1 MPVENSAPV
10 AATESTPAAVVPAAP
25 AKRSIGEALAANLAA
40 TQATPTPA
48 AAEPVVPAAEAEV
61 PAVETPAV
69 VTKSLAERA
78 REAGFADVADDNE
91 AAERLLAALQERDQQ
106 ARDAAE
112 RAARYEQLAMWRA
125 QQAAQPQPTAQP
137 ATQQE
142 KDQYGALQLDEDRVR
157 EFFDPVAKTWREDAP
172 ADVKQSYAQ
181 YEAARKQRLAA
192 IVDNPREFLAPLLE
206 EFLSQGLQKHTAALE
221 SKTEEEAAKQ
231 RFLREADWAFQVD
244 PVSKQR
250 RRDARGEFIPSADG
264 IKFGEYMEAA
274 AEMGIASLS
283 GQLKYATEQ
292 RELAIFRAQQGQQ
305 VTAQQVQKTNEQLKQ
320 EHLRRAIPG
329 QSAGGTFTQPGE
341 VPRTQNQHLSAGER
355 LRQNMVRDGLLA

>member
-10 AATESTPAAVVPAAP
+10 AAAEATPAPVVPATT

-40 TQATPTPA
+40 TQATPPA
-48 AAEPVVPAAEAEV
+48 AAEPVVSAAEAEV
-61 PAVETPAV
+61 PAVETPAA
-69 VTKSLAERA
+69 KSLADLA
-78 REAGFADVADDNE
+78 RERGFADVKDDNE
-91 AAERLLAALQERDQQ
+91 AAERLLAALDERDQQ

-112 RAARYEQLAMWRA
+112 RAAKYEQLAMWRA
-125 QQAAQPQPTAQP
+125 QQTTQQQPAAQPAQ
-137 ATQQE
+137 QQS
-142 KDQYGALQLDEDRVR
+142 DPYGALQLDEDRIQ
-157 EFFDPVAKTWREDAP
+157 EHFDPVAKTWRDGTP
-172 ADVKQSYAQ
+172 DDVKHSAAR

-231 RFLREADWAFQVD
+231 RFLREAEWAFQRD
-244 PVSKQR
+244 PVTNQR
-250 RRDARGEFIPSADG
+250 KKDARGEFIPSADG

-274 AEMGIASLS
+274 ADLGITSLS

-292 RELAIFRAQQGQQ
+292 RELATFRSQQGQQ
-305 VTAQQVQKTNEQLKQ
+305 SSAQQAQKTNEQLKQ
-320 EHLRRAIPG
+320 DLLKRAIPG

-341 VPRTQNQHLSAGER
+341 APRTQNQHLSAGER
-355 LRQNMVRDGLLA
+355 LRQNMVREGILS

>member
-10 AATESTPAAVVPAAP
+10 AAAEATPAPVVPATP

-40 TQATPTPA
+40 TATPTPA
-48 AAEPVVPAAEAEV
+48 AVEPVVPAAEAEV
-61 PAVETPAV
+61 PVVETPAA
-69 VTKSLAERA
+69 KSLADLA
-78 REAGFADVADDNE
+78 RERGFADVKDDNE
-91 AAERLLAALQERDQQ
+91 AAERLLAALDERDQQ

-112 RAARYEQLAMWRA
+112 RAAKYEQLAMWRA
-125 QQAAQPQPTAQP
+125 QQAAQPQPAAQP
-137 ATQQE
+137 QAQQQN
-142 KDQYGALQLDEDRVR
+142 DQYGALQLDEDRIQ
-157 EFFDPVAKTWREDAP
+157 EHFDPVAKTWRDGTP
-172 ADVKQSYAQ
+172 DDVKHSAAR

-250 RRDARGEFIPSADG
+250 RKDGRGEFIPSADG

-292 RELAIFRAQQGQQ
+292 RELAIFRSHQGQQ
-305 VTAQQVQKTNEQLKQ
+305 TSAQQAQKTNEQLKQ
-320 EHLRRAIPG
+320 ELLKRAIPG

-341 VPRTQNQHLSAGER
+341 APRTQNQHLSAGDR
-355 LRQNMVRDGLLA
+355 LRQNMRRDGILT